1 MVATK
6 RWQPK
11 NYMQKVKNAKLIWVP
26 TKMATKSISDTTEA
40 LIKREW
46 VENIKYNT
54 NKSNTNHTKVMHFI
68 PVVWSQLI

>member
-46 VENIKYNT
+46 VENMKYNT
-54 NKSNTNHTKVMHFI
+54 
-68 PVVWSQLI
+68 L